1 MLMNTDIIRC
11 YLEIIDKFRFYYFM
25 NIRERVNFYSPWNCQ
40 KTYGFLMISGGI
52 EVDLLV
58 HIRSELESDHPLFK
72 LSWRDHLQISLT
84 EAKSCQLIRF
94 YFL

>member
-1 MLMNTDIIRC
+1 
-11 YLEIIDKFRFYYFM
+11 
-25 NIRERVNFYSPWNCQ
+25 
-40 KTYGFLMISGGI
+40 MISGGI